1 MLRVI
6 SETDRRLV
14 AGGTPSAHPEVSPM
28 PRVARGRSETT
39 QSSGGGDR
47 GGFYGGFSL
56 PGAVWPSE
64 CRGAAVVECCLGDVW
79 ETLSQRPRGSGT
91 QGSGFIPG
99 RRAGAGVGAG
109 RGAETLGAGRARV
122 RPRRFPVPT
131 WLFAPRHFADTCRER
146 RAGLCR
152 WPGHRRSHAGPASV
166 RTTTLFKCEPSYFV
180 CRAGNGL
187 PVNAHTALPAAPGRP
202 PWSPRASRL
211 GPGNWRERRGPHSRR
226 VSPGTCSMRAPHT
239 FSITRVRACAAR
251 SPAFRG
257 LSHTPP
263 ARGALGV
270 RLVLSSGHDVPDHP
284 PGGARRRPGGRGGDA
299 AWASVTHGQFVWC
312 MDRDEALPEAGCRR
326 LDHRSENEPAWLL
339 KMLHDLHRWL

>member
-1 MLRVI
+1 MRTLKSPRCPE
-6 SETDRRLV
+6 SLGV
-14 AGGTPSAHPEVSPM
+14 A
-28 PRVARGRSETT
+28 
-39 QSSGGGDR
+39 
-47 GGFYGGFSL
+47 
-56 PGAVWPSE
+56 
-64 CRGAAVVECCLGDVW
+64 
-79 ETLSQRPRGSGT
+79 QRPRSPQVEATELAFTEDFPFPAQSGRRNVGVQLSLSVASAT
-91 QGSGFIPG
+91 CGKLSPSGRGGLG
-99 RRAGAGVGAG
+99 RRAAVSSRAGVGAG
-109 RGAETLGAGRARV
+109 RGAETLGAGGARM

-146 RAGLCR
+146 QAGLCR
-152 WPGHRRSHAGPASV
+152 WPGHWRSHAGPASV

-187 PVNAHTALPAAPGRP
+187 PVNARTALPAAPGRP

-299 AWASVTHGQFVWC
+299 AWALVTHGQFVWC

-339 KMLHDLHRWL
+339 KCSTTSTDGFEIAQPCKRSELGHL

>member
-14 AGGTPSAHPEVSPM
+14 AGGAPSAHPEVSPM

-39 QSSGGGDR
+39 QSSGGGD
-47 GGFYGGFSL
+47 GFSL

-99 RRAGAGVGAG
+99 RRAGAGAGAG

-146 RAGLCR
+146 QAGLCR

-187 PVNAHTALPAAPGRP
+187 PVNARMPCSLRPAGRRGHRAPRGSARGTGGSVAVPTAAESLPARAPCVHLTRSPSRVCGRV
-202 PWSPRASRL
+202 
-211 GPGNWRERRGPHSRR
+211 RRGAQP
-226 VSPGTCSMRAPHT
+226 
-239 FSITRVRACAAR
+239 F
-251 SPAFRG
+251 
-257 LSHTPP
+257 
-263 ARGALGV
+263 GA
-270 RLVLSSGHDVPDHP
+270 
-284 PGGARRRPGGRGGDA
+284 
-299 AWASVTHGQFVWC
+299 
-312 MDRDEALPEAGCRR
+312 
-326 LDHRSENEPAWLL
+326 
-339 KMLHDLHRWL
+339 

>member
-39 QSSGGGDR
+39 QSSGGGD
-47 GGFYGGFSL
+47 GAGFYGGFSL

-79 ETLSQRPRGSGT
+79 ETLSQRPRGSGP

-99 RRAGAGVGAG
+99 RRAGAGAGAG
-109 RGAETLGAGRARV
+109 RGAETLGAGGARV

-146 RAGLCR
+146 QAGLCR

-187 PVNAHTALPAAPGRP
+187 PVNARTALPAAPGRP
-202 PWSPRASRL
+202 PWSPRASR
-211 GPGNWRERRGPHSRR
+211 GSWRARQPGELAGASR
-226 VSPGTCSMRAPHT
+226 SPQPQSLSRHVLHACTSH
-239 FSITRVRACAAR
+239 VLHHACAGVCGAEPSLSGLKSHSASTRGVGCPAGSLFRAR
-251 SPAFRG
+251 RAGSPPRGGSPAAGRAG
-257 LSHTPP
+257 WRRSVGIGDSR
-263 ARGALGV
+263 AV
-270 RLVLSSGHDVPDHP
+270 RLVHGSRRGSARGRLPASGSPIRKRV
-284 PGGARRRPGGRGGDA
+284 RV
-299 AWASVTHGQFVWC
+299 AS
-312 MDRDEALPEAGCRR
+312 
-326 LDHRSENEPAWLL
+326 
-339 KMLHDLHRWL
+339 